1 MNTATLAPGGEP
13 KRPNVRQADRQ
24 ASLLQRSLQTV
35 SARVALAVVLIV
47 VAIAVAGPLLSP
59 YQFDEIVGGPF
70 APISSQHWLG
80 TDYLGRDAFSRFL
93 NGGYTVL
100 VVAVAATLIAYVLAV
115 PLGIFAG
122 LRRGTFDLAAIVVS
136 DVIYA
141 LPPAIFLLV
150 LLAATGPSLAVVILG
165 IVVLHMPR
173 VLRIARLITLDVSTL
188 EYVEAAFARGEGWFA
203 ICLRDILPNILTPIM
218 ADFGVRLCGSIIL
231 YASLSYLGLGL
242 PPPAADWGLMISENR
257 IGITIAPWL
266 AVAPA
271 LAIAAF
277 SVAVNI
283 LADSFARSI
292 GRSKRSGNG

>member
-1 MNTATLAPGGEP
+1 MAAEKDGNVS
-13 KRPNVRQADRQ
+13 KVNRPS
-24 ASLLQRSLQTV
+24 SLLQRSLGTA
-35 SARVALAVVLIV
+35 SARMALVVVLIV
-47 VAIAVAGPLLSP
+47 IAVAVIGPFVSP
-59 YQFDEIVGGPF
+59 YEFDEIVGAPF
-70 APISSQHWLG
+70 RPISATHWLG

-93 NGGYTVL
+93 HGGHTVL
-100 VVAVAATLIAYVLAV
+100 TVAVTATLIAYVLAV

-122 LRRGTFDLAAIVVS
+122 LRQGAFDLGAIVVS
-136 DVIYA
+136 DVVYA

-150 LLAATGPSLAVVILG
+150 LLAATGPSIPAVILG
-165 IVVLHMPR
+165 IVILHVPR
-173 VLRIARLITLDVSTL
+173 ILRIARLITLDVSTQ
-188 EYVEAAFARGEGWFA
+188 EYVEAAFARGESWLA
-203 ICLRDILPNILTPIM
+203 ICFRDVLPNVLTPVF

-257 IGITIAPWL
+257 IGITISPWL
-266 AVAPA
+266 AVTPA

-292 GRSKRSGNG
+292 GRSKRSDNG